1 MYTLVYSGVQIFK
14 KTKNLNSVNNKI
26 TKRLK
31 DLPCEERPKI
41 WGNTS
46 SEERRAR
53 EGLIQTYKT
62 ANGLESID

>member
-53 EGLIQTYKT
+53 EGLI
-62 ANGLESID
+62 